1 MIDTL
6 ISRFLLNQTQSN
18 IHNEDIQVYFQKKF
32 WVKQD

>member
-18 IHNEDIQVYFQKKF
+18 ILNEDIQVYFQKKI

>member
-18 IHNEDIQVYFQKKF
+18 ILNEDIQVYFQKKV

>member
-6 ISRFLLNQTQSN
+6 ISWFLLNQTQSN
-18 IHNEDIQVYFQKKF
+18 ILNEDIQVYFQKKV